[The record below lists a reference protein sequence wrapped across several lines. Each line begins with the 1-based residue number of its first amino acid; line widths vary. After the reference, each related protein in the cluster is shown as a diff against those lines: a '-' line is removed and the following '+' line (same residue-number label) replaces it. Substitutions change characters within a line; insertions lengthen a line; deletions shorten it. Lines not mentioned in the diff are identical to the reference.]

1 LISAISIRL
10 LVRFHAPSYGEHEA
24 VDQNPPMATSTAA
37 TGGRARSAALL
48 VLVSIVSVQ
57 CGSALAT
64 SLFDEVGTAGAVF
77 LRAVFGA
84 LALVALTRGA
94 PLRARGWPHRD
105 VLLLAVAVTCVNL
118 FFYAALERLP
128 LGITVT
134 LEFVGPLGVAIA
146 GSRRPRDVIWVVLA
160 ATGIVLLADVGG
172 EGVDA
177 LGVVLALTAG
187 FFWGAYIVLSDRV
200 GALAPGVG
208 GATMAAV
215 LSAVLVAPLGIAQG
229 GTEILHPAVLA
240 AGAAVGVLSTAV
252 PYAFEIE
259 ALRRLPRA
267 VFGVL
272 MSLEPAVAAAIGFV
286 ALSQGLDAIEVL
298 AIGLVVIASAGALRS
313 AAAPPPH
320 DG

>member
-1 LISAISIRL
+1 MRL
-10 LVRFHAPSYGEHEA
+10 LVRFHAPSYGEHGA
-24 VDQNPPMATSTAA
+24 VDQNPPMATTAP
-37 TGGRARSAALL
+37 GGHEAGARTRGAALL
-48 VLVSIVSVQ
+48 VLASIVAVQ

-64 SLFDEVGTAGAVF
+64 TLFDEIGTAGAVF
-77 LRAVFGA
+77 LRAAFGA

-94 PLRARGWPHRD
+94 PLRTGEWPHRD
-105 VLLLAVAVTCVNL
+105 VFGLAVAVTAVNL

-146 GSRRPRDVIWVVLA
+146 GSRRPRDVIWVLLA
-160 ATGIVLLADVGG
+160 AAGIVLLSDVGG
-172 EGVDA
+172 EGVDL
-177 LGVVLALTAG
+177 LGVALALTAG

-200 GALAPGVG
+200 GALAPGAG

-215 LSAVLVAPLGIAQG
+215 ISTVLVAPLGIAQG
-229 GTEILHPAVLA
+229 GAEILDPTILA
-240 AGAAVGVLSTAV
+240 AGAAVGVLSTAI
-252 PYAFEIE
+252 PYSFEIE

-272 MSLEPAVAAAIGFV
+272 MSLEPAVAAAIGFL
-286 ALSQGLDAIEVL
+286 ALSQGLEAIEVV

>member
-1 LISAISIRL
+1 M
-10 LVRFHAPSYGEHEA
+10 
-24 VDQNPPMATSTAA
+24 DQNPAMAGAGNRTR
-37 TGGRARSAALL
+37 GAALL
-48 VLVSIVSVQ
+48 VLTSIVSVQ

-64 SLFDEVGTAGAVF
+64 GLFDEVGTAGAVF
-77 LRAVFGA
+77 LRAGFGA
-84 LALVALTRGA
+84 LALIVLTRGA
-94 PLRARGWPHRD
+94 PLRTREWPHRD
-105 VLLLAVAVTCVNL
+105 VLLLALAVTCVNL

-128 LGITVT
+128 LGIAVT

-160 ATGIVLLADVGG
+160 AIGIVLLSDVGG
-172 EGVDA
+172 GGVDA
-177 LGVVLALTAG
+177 LGVVLALAAG

-200 GALAPGVG
+200 GALAPGAG
-208 GATMAAV
+208 GAAMAALLSTV
-215 LSAVLVAPLGIAQG
+215 LIAPLGLVQG
-229 GTEILHPAVLA
+229 GAELLHPAVLA

-272 MSLEPAVAAAIGFV
+272 MSLEPAAAAAIGFL
-286 ALSQGLDAIEVL
+286 ALSQDLDPIEVL
-298 AIGLVVIASAGALRS
+298 AIGLVVVASAGALRS

>member
-1 LISAISIRL
+1 M
-10 LVRFHAPSYGEHEA
+10 
-24 VDQNPPMATSTAA
+24 DQNPPMATSTTAA
-37 TGGRARSAALL
+37 EDRARSAALL
-48 VLVSIVSVQ
+48 VLASIVSVQ

-77 LRAVFGA
+77 LRAAFGA

-94 PLRARGWPHRD
+94 PLRAREWPHRD
-105 VLLLAVAVTCVNL
+105 VLLLAAAVACVNL

-128 LGITVT
+128 LGIAVT

-146 GSRRPRDVIWVVLA
+146 GSRRPRDVVWVVLA
-160 ATGIVLLADVGG
+160 AAGIVLLSDVGGG

-177 LGVVLALTAG
+177 LGVALALTAG

-229 GTEILHPAVLA
+229 GAEILHPAVLA
-240 AGAAVGVLSTAV
+240 VGAAVGVLSTAI
-252 PYAFEIE
+252 PYSFEIE

-272 MSLEPAVAAAIGFV
+272 MSLEPAVAAAIGFL
-286 ALSQGLDAIEVL
+286 ALSQGLEAIEVV
-298 AIGLVVIASAGALRS
+298 AIGLVVVASAGALRS